1 MARRSLSGRCESSSR
16 TKRKPT
22 LTSVG
27 FSAHLGS
34 VRNLKAGE
42 PMGYTASTW
51 YLLAY
56 LLVIAFVLALVV
68 FS

>member
-1 MARRSLSGRCESSSR
+1 MARRSLSGRCESSSM
-16 TKRKPT
+16 KRKPT